1 MNKKLVMLAVSAAL
15 AAPLAAQAD
24 TTLFGTARLSING
37 DNNVPLF
44 GNQQN
49 TYMGSNQSAFGF
61 KGSEDLG
68 NGLKA
73 VFHFEWQL
81 DPTVT
86 QFPGQTNTLSDREQF
101 VGLQDD
107 SYGRL
112 VFGTVNTGYKNSG
125 AAIDPLYRTSLQAR
139 EFPGI
144 QSELQRGS
152 GRFGGFGT
160 QAVNYESPNFMGL
173 RVVGYS
179 GLDQTPT
186 GGPMYGLGLHY
197 NNGPLL
203 GFFDYMNGNM
213 PQAENLDTGAFQ
225 GVKGNAYKVGGK
237 FDFAQFALFG
247 QYEWDAGLIT
257 QDRFADQYLARFP
270 GIGTANAPVVSGN
283 GGNTWEVGGS
293 AKFGNTMLVLE
304 YGQVADSTGRI
315 VATGEPFTLNSTK
328 GWVFGVRQW
337 LSKRTDLYAGYTA
350 YNLNQTQDSVPFGK
364 DESRWTMG
372 INHNF

>member
-1 MNKKLVMLAVSAAL
+1 
-15 AAPLAAQAD
+15 
-24 TTLFGTARLSING
+24 
-37 DNNVPLF
+37 
-44 GNQQN
+44 
-49 TYMGSNQSAFGF
+49 
-61 KGSEDLG
+61 
-68 NGLKA
+68 
-73 VFHFEWQL
+73 
-81 DPTVT
+81 
-86 QFPGQTNTLSDREQF
+86 
-101 VGLQDD
+101 
-107 SYGRL
+107 
-112 VFGTVNTGYKNSG
+112 
-125 AAIDPLYRTSLQAR
+125 
-139 EFPGI
+139 
-144 QSELQRGS
+144 
-152 GRFGGFGT
+152 
-160 QAVNYESPNFMGL
+160 MGL

-257 QDRFADQYLARFP
+257 QDRFADQYLRRGSPVSAP
-270 GIGTANAPVVSGN
+270 PTSPVVSGN

-293 AKFGNTMLVLE
+293 DKFGNTMLVLE

-350 YNLNQTQDSVPFGK
+350 YNLNKRRQAPNGPFGK

-372 INHNF
+372 INHTF